1 MPLTRLVRPL
11 SLAAFS
17 LLPFACG
24 HRAPCDAE
32 SLAAVVDAPGDAAAV
47 RAAVLSSCP
56 EVLPPALVA
65 ALSPEPKPLTSA
77 DLPTCAAGLE
87 GSPRI
92 ENRRKLQAA
101 CAADGSLGTPDDFA
115 YASGDP
121 LLAVTVQAQLV
132 ALQVDPALAA
142 RTAKAL
148 VGAPTYVP
156 AADAP
161 NLASGAVAV
170 ASVPAATFVL
180 TPRGLSG
187 AATIALVDGKFPEST
202 DPSPHAWPEWR
213 VDGLTAQ
220 SGVVLAVDRDVS
232 AETLA
237 RFAASAVKPGEQL
250 TVLGIT
256 ANGDAIGI
264 FILSD
269 TSHGDM
275 PTPAIPISGSV
286 ADLLTA
292 SSSGERLDLASGRC
306 TPGPSGMVC
315 VNRGPATVGGSGTT
329 DGPKRVIDLSR
340 YWIDAKEVT
349 QGEYA
354 ECAKIGYCGPSTVQ
368 DATAAA
374 TGISWEDA
382 RKYCSWAG
390 KRLPTEWEWE
400 KAAAS
405 GLFDLTAPAEWTGTR
420 SVATP
425 TAACTNC
432 EGKDPLGACDGY
444 GGPCPEAGWYVLRG
458 LEDVTHRVPRA
469 GSGASDTGIR
479 CAVGHDY
486 LTKWPPAQVSH
497 PPAPRG
503 LPTVPTPEQVAIAKG
518 INQDNLED
526 KGICDEDVRS
536 HWKPEHQKGGHA
548 MLGCRDTISYLVP
561 NEKKMYT
568 FGKFVANKGGAYVGV
583 ASDQGWNLVA
593 LAKSDWAWFMDYDPN
608 VVRLHKLVIA
618 FVAKAETPRQFVDL
632 WKADHT
638 EEALQQ
644 IETYY
649 KDDPNELLYERMYTG
664 RRGTVAGY
672 YERALKPPEGD
683 PTWGWLAHDDQYQFM
698 RTLVLQGRANAVGG
712 DMLGSK
718 TMLSIGDACRKLG
731 VPMRVYYTSNAP
743 SSWGGSQTPEY
754 RANVRGLPMDE
765 ESVVVATYNKG
776 SHLPYLQGGDRD
788 YWHYQIMSGL
798 LQQERLGLPMYSF
811 TKMHIWDRIPTD
823 DADVTIL
830 GLPSAP

>member
-1 MPLTRLVRPL
+1 MHLARLARPL
-11 SLAAFS
+11 SVAALFV
-17 LLPFACG
+17 LPAACG
-24 HRAPCDAE
+24 HRAPCDAA

-56 EVLPPALVA
+56 EVLPPALIA

-77 DLPTCAAGLE
+77 DLPTCAAGLD

-101 CAADGSLGTPDDFA
+101 CAPDGSLGTADAFA

-121 LLAVTVQAQLV
+121 LLAVTVQAQLI
-132 ALQVDPALAA
+132 ALQVEPGLAA

-156 AADAP
+156 GADAP
-161 NLASGAVAV
+161 NLLTGA
-170 ASVPAATFVL
+170 PAASPVPTATYVL
-180 TPRGLSG
+180 TPRGVSG
-187 AATIALVDGKFPEST
+187 AATVALVDGKFPEPKGTS
-202 DPSPHAWPEWR
+202 DHPWDEWR
-213 VDGLTAQ
+213 VDGLSAQ
-220 SGVVLAVDRDVS
+220 SGVVLAVDKDVS
-232 AETLA
+232 AETFA
-237 RFAASAVKPGEQL
+237 RFAASAVKPGERL

-256 ANGDAIGI
+256 ADGDAIGA
-264 FILSD
+264 F
-269 TSHGDM
+269 TVGVGD
-275 PTPAIPISGSV
+275 PSSAPAKVVPVSGSV
-286 ADLLTA
+286 ADVLA
-292 SSSGERLDLASGRC
+292 AAGADGFLDLASGRC
-306 TPGPSGMVC
+306 TPGPDGMAC
-315 VNRGPATVGGSGTT
+315 VNRGAATVGGSGVT
-329 DGPKRVIDLSR
+329 DGPQRVIDLSR

-349 QGEYA
+349 QGDYA
-354 ECAKIGYCGPSTVQ
+354 ACAKIGYCAPITVK
-368 DATAAA
+368 DAAAAA

-390 KRLPTEWEWE
+390 KRLPSEWEWE

-405 GLFDLTAPAEWTGTR
+405 GVFDLSGPGEWTGTR
-420 SVATP
+420 SVASP
-425 TAACTNC
+425 TAACTKC
-432 EGKDPLGACDGY
+432 DGKDPLGACDAY
-444 GGPCPEAGWYVLRG
+444 GGPCPEAGWYVFRG
-458 LEDVTHRVPRA
+458 KDDVTHRLPRP

-486 LTKWPPAQVSH
+486 LTKWPPAQISN
-497 PPAPRG
+497 PPAARG
-503 LPTVPTPEQVAIAKG
+503 LPTAPTPEQVAIAKG
-518 INQDNLED
+518 IDQDNLED

-548 MLGCRDTISYLVP
+548 MIGCRDTISYLVP

-568 FGKFVANKGGAYVGV
+568 FGRYVANKGGAYVGV

-638 EEALQQ
+638 EEALAQ
-644 IETYY
+644 IESYY

-664 RRGTVAGY
+664 RRGTVASY

-683 PTWGWLAHDDQYQFM
+683 PTWGWLAHDDQYLFM

-712 DMLGSK
+712 DMLGTH
-718 TMLSIGDACRKLG
+718 TMISIGDACRKLG

-743 SSWGGSQTPEY
+743 SSWGGKMTPEY
-754 RANVRGLPMDE
+754 RANVRGFPMDE
-765 ESVVVATYNKG
+765 QSVVVATYNKG
-776 SHLPYLQGGDRD
+776 ATDQKD
-788 YWHYQIMSGL
+788 YWHYQLMGGL
-798 LQQERLGLPMYSF
+798 LQQYRLGLPTYDY
-811 TKMHIWDRIPTD
+811 TKMQIWDRIPSD
-823 DADVTIL
+823 DGDVTIV
-830 GLPSAP
+830 GLPSSK